1 MARRRR
7 RRTKGPAK
15 APVEIS
21 AAPAKPQKQRVTFG
35 RGRMLL
41 LVFVAVGL
49 LPVEWV
55 IFNRL
60 GNSQPGEDAPIA
72 QELVLDDYRD
82 AHEPY
87 LTIPPTSG
95 ARVHEGVE
103 AGIHEEPVVNE
114 AQVANL
120 AAGGVIIQYNCYLE
134 AAGCG
139 ELVAGLVEIVEGYAG
154 RNVVLAPGPAVADTR
169 VAVSAWGRIMKME
182 ELDVEEIVAFVDAY
196 LDNRDGEA
204 GD

>member
-1 MARRRR
+1 
-7 RRTKGPAK
+7 
-15 APVEIS
+15 
-21 AAPAKPQKQRVTFG
+21 
-35 RGRMLL
+35 MLL
-41 LVFVAVGL
+41 LVFLAVAL

-55 IFNRL
+55 IFSRL
-60 GNSQPGEDAPIA
+60 GNSQPGEDVPIA
-72 QELVLDDYRD
+72 DELVLDDYRD

-95 ARVHEGVE
+95 ARARAGVE
-103 AGIHEEPVVNE
+103 AGIHDEPVVNE

-120 AAGGVIIQYNCYLE
+120 AEGGVIIQYNCYLE
-134 AAGCG
+134 AVGCG
-139 ELVAGLVEIVEGYAG
+139 ELVTGLAQIVEGYAG
-154 RNVVLAPGPAVADTR
+154 RNVVLAPGPAVANTR
-169 VAVSAWGRIMKME
+169 IAVSAWGRIMKLE

>member
-1 MARRRR
+1 M
-7 RRTKGPAK
+7 
-15 APVEIS
+15 EIS
-21 AAPAKPQKQRVTFG
+21 TAPAKPQKRRVTFG

-60 GNSQPGEDAPIA
+60 GNSQPGEETRIA
-72 QELVLDDYRD
+72 EELLLDDYRD

-95 ARVHEGVE
+95 ARAREGAE
-103 AGIHEEPVVNE
+103 AGVHKEPVVNE

-120 AAGGVIIQYNCYLE
+120 AEGGVVIQYNCYLE
-134 AAGCG
+134 AVGCG
-139 ELVAGLVEIVEGYAG
+139 ELVEELEEIVEGYAG

-169 VAVSAWGRIMKME
+169 IAVSSWGRILKMA
-182 ELDVEEIVAFVDAY
+182 ELDTEEVVAFLDAY

-204 GD
+204 RD